1 LTDPRGRERDPLQSR
16 RRRLRRLFLRT
27 PEEIVG
33 SYLTDDEQVI
43 LIDEPSTNAF
53 LVEAANEIFII
64 VGIALLTGFLMGQG
78 GGVVAGVIGF
88 LVIDVLAI
96 FLVAKRVRVWY
107 TRYVL
112 TDFRVMRC
120 WGVFN
125 RQMAWI
131 PWGKVTDVFLTQ
143 TVPGR
148 LFGYA
153 TVRIESANEQSG
165 LKEMTDLRDPH
176 KFLQTITEVVELRQ
190 TKVVL

>member
-1 LTDPRGRERDPLQSR
+1 MTDPRGRERDPLQSR

-78 GGVVAGVIGF
+78 GGAMAGLIGF
-88 LVIDVLAI
+88 AVIDVLAI
-96 FLVAKRVRVWY
+96 FLVAKRVRAWY

-143 TVPGR
+143 TIPGR

-153 TVRIESANEQSG
+153 TVRIESANEKSG

-176 KFLQTITEVVELRQ
+176 KFLQTLTEVVELRQ